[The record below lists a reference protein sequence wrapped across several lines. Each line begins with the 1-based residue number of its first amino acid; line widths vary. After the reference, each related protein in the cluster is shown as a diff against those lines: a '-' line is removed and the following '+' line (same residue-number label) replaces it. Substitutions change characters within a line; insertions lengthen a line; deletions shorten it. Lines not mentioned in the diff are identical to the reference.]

1 MHIPT
6 EETHNIEILSFDDAR
21 KRSNSSAYD
30 QTTWIYV
37 PDFYTEYRY
46 VLGTRGVKP
55 VICAGIN
62 PSTAE
67 PGNLD
72 PTLKSVSRISITNG
86 FDSWLMFN
94 VYAQRATRPDDMD
107 LIRNDFLHN
116 ENMLAFHAMLELASL
131 SGTVPVIWAAWGT
144 IIEKRSWLM
153 DCVNDMQ
160 LIAREF
166 DAKWVCAG
174 KCSRKGHP
182 HHPLYLKKDESFYDF
197 DIEGY
202 IS

>member
-1 MHIPT
+1 
-6 EETHNIEILSFDDAR
+6 
-21 KRSNSSAYD
+21 
-30 QTTWIYV
+30 
-37 PDFYTEYRY
+37 
-46 VLGTRGVKP
+46 
-55 VICAGIN
+55 
-62 PSTAE
+62 
-67 PGNLD
+67 
-72 PTLKSVSRISITNG
+72 
-86 FDSWLMFN
+86 MFN

-182 HHPLYLKKDESFYDF
+182 HQR
-197 DIEGY
+197 
-202 IS
+202 